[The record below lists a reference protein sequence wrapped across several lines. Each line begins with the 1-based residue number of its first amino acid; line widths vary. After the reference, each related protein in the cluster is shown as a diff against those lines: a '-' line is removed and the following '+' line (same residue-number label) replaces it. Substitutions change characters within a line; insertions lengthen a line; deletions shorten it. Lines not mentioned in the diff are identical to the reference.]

1 MSGRQK
7 RNAFAVIHFGG
18 NPKYLELELYFFKM
32 LRQYTRNDIVYLFSV
47 NDTPPAFV
55 DAVRPL
61 VTEVIPYDDRGITYE
76 VPFKSEYKN
85 FNTLRTCNFIFAYTL
100 DKYDKVCIIES
111 DMVIMK
117 NLDPIFNLKTP
128 AVLTYYIGDR
138 NLKFHDRVRN
148 DRRDVLDKCRDM
160 GRINGGVMVINPSPQ
175 LFTEYKAKIV
185 DVVQRNCKYPNETL
199 FEYVNNDYFNLPV
212 QYNLSHYHAQP
223 ARLQSYQLDP
233 GDIFVYHFNET
244 DYKHI
249 DIIKNPVDEKGDN
262 WLELIDRQPK
272 YVIRKLPIFHYKRSV
287 FDRYRMVIEPLMIE
301 AMRPKVSEAKV
312 TEAKVVEKP
321 VSDKPVVEKPV
332 AEKPVA
338 DKVAEKPVAEKPVVE
353 KPVAEKPVAEEKVIV
368 NPKIPSPIKKEKCPK
383 GTRRNKKTGLCDKA
397 FSSSSSSSVEASLP
411 KAETKASLP
420 KAETKASLPKAKE
433 SLTPLPNCPKGTRR
447 NKKTGL
453 CEPYAKGPLGKA
465 ASNTESKA
473 SLPKAESNAS
483 LPKAESNA
491 SLPKTESKASLPKA
505 ESKASLPKAESKAS
519 LPKAESKASLSKTGS
534 KAEAKESLPIN
545 TKKCPKGTRR
555 NRRTGICEP
564 KIVPLQLEPIQ
575 AKQPEAKQPKVE
587 AKQPEIKQLS
597 RCPKGTHRNKKTGE
611 CVPNK

>member
-301 AMRPKVSEAKV
+301 AMRPKVTEAKV
-312 TEAKVVEKP
+312 AEAKVVEKP
-321 VSDKPVVEKPV
+321 VAVKVAEKPV

-338 DKVAEKPVAEKPVVE
+338 DKVAEKPVSEKVAETKVV
-353 KPVAEKPVAEEKVIV
+353 EKPVAEEKVIV
-368 NPKIPSPIKKEKCPK
+368 NPKIPSPVKKEKCPK
-383 GTRRNKKTGLCDKA
+383 GTRRNKKTGLCEKA
-397 FSSSSSSSVEASLP
+397 SSSVE
-411 KAETKASLP
+411 ASLP

-453 CEPYAKGPLGKA
+453 CEPYAK
-465 ASNTESKA
+465 
-473 SLPKAESNAS
+473 
-483 LPKAESNA
+483 
-491 SLPKTESKASLPKA
+491 A
-505 ESKASLPKAESKAS
+505 ESKASLPKAESKA
-519 LPKAESKASLSKTGS
+519 
-534 KAEAKESLPIN
+534 KESLLN
-545 TKKCPKGTRR
+545 NAKKCPKGTRR

-575 AKQPEAKQPKVE
+575 AKHPESKQPEVEVKQPKVE
-587 AKQPEIKQLS
+587 AKQPEVEAKQPEVEAKQTKVEVKQPKVKQLS
-597 RCPKGTHRNKKTGE
+597 RCPKGTQRNKKTGE